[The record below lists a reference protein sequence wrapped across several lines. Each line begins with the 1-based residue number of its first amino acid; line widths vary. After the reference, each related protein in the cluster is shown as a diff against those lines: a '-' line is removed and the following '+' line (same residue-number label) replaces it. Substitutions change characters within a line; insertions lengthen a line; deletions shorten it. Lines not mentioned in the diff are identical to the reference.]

1 MVALEIC
8 CWRWACGEK
17 DPVWSSVDFLTKF
30 CSVFPLKGSHICPL
44 GAPLY
49 TSFVCILVSA
59 SVSYQAFSF
68 SFLCLIQGF
77 QTLHRYASEL
87 GRLRN
92 VVGLSHGALNRGI
105 DFNRSVEGMQL
116 TAAVMWEALLHILFA
131 PEVYFGMNE
140 CAGTLIHE
148 YLLRSATG
156 AVNSSQCFRDLK
168 HNWLT

>member
-1 MVALEIC
+1 MPSRGPALHQP
-8 CWRWACGEK
+8 RF
-17 DPVWSSVDFLTKF
+17 VSSSQHL
-30 CSVFPLKGSHICPL
+30 CHIRPSL
-44 GAPLY
+44 FH
-49 TSFVCILVSA
+49 SFA
-59 SVSYQAFSF
+59 
-68 SFLCLIQGF
+68 LIQGF

-105 DFNRSVEGMQL
+105 DFNRVWRGMQL

-148 YLLRSATG
+148 YLLRAQLGQSA
-156 AVNSSQCFRDLK
+156 VLQ
-168 HNWLT
+168 